1 LITFQGAVRYNVI
14 GFEPGTEYFQLD
26 PVTGIITLKKSLY
39 DNTDPNPSYTVR
51 VLQCNY
57 LVKTGS
63 ISKCLM
69 GTNSIKTD
77 LVLNMWSVPHIVTI
91 FYISVKQKQSYVNF
105 TNY

>member
-1 LITFQGAVRYNVI
+1 MI
-14 GFEPGTEYFQLD
+14 
-26 PVTGIITLKKSLY
+26 
-39 DNTDPNPSYTVR
+39 
-51 VLQCNY
+51 

-77 LVLNMWSVPHIVTI
+77 LVLNMWSFPHIVTK